1 MVEDIKYELQKIKD
15 SIGELE
21 RGNLYMVKERLREIL
36 STLNDI
42 KSRLDDIKNS
52 SQN

>member
-1 MVEDIKYELQKIKD
+1 MAEDIKYELQKIKD

-21 RGNLYMVKERLREIL
+21 RGNLYVVKEKMRDIL
-36 STLNDI
+36 SALNDI

-52 SQN
+52 AQN